1 MQPCGGTASGK
12 VLFFARKALFEK
24 AKGLIEA
31 LRDGEVADVAVE
43 DRLGDRN
50 ELCVLSLEVG
60 LQLLRGALGAR
71 QKTTFQ

>member
-1 MQPCGGTASGK
+1 MAITVQIWMAVDTLGDGK
-12 VLFFARKALFEK
+12 
-24 AKGLIEA
+24 
-31 LRDGEVADVAVE
+31 VADVAVE

-71 QKTTFQ
+71 QKATFQ